1 MYNYGESTIKVI
13 DDYIDNEIDYDSAAQ
28 KLDGIVSSIDYYES
42 ENEEEQKSSDF
53 LIKADIIILKSK
65 LFLEHLGKST
75 YSELLDSRNNLAK
88 HLNIN
93 KRRKQ

>member
-53 LIKADIIILKSK
+53 LIEADIIILK
-65 LFLEHLGKST
+65 
-75 YSELLDSRNNLAK
+75 SELLDSRNNLAE
-88 HLNIN
+88 HLNIS

>member
-42 ENEEEQKSSDF
+42 ENE
-53 LIKADIIILKSK
+53 
-65 LFLEHLGKST
+65 
-75 YSELLDSRNNLAK
+75 
-88 HLNIN
+88 
-93 KRRKQ
+93 

>member
-1 MYNYGESTIKVI
+1 MSKVI
-13 DDYIDNEIDYDSAAQ
+13 NQ
-28 KLDGIVSSIDYYES
+28 KYMSFEEVVIES

-53 LIKADIIILKSK
+53 LIEADIIILKSE

-75 YSELLDSRNNLAK
+75 YSELLDSRNNLAE
-88 HLNIN
+88 HLNIS